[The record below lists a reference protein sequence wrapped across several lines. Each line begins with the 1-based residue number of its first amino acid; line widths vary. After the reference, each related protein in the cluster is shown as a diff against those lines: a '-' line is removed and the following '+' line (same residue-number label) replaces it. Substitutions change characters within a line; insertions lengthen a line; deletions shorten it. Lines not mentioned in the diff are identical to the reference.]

1 MMQNEEGNQQ
11 YSKKEFTTGSG
22 EEGKYSGEYVVVQ
35 FPLVKMRLHIKVLL
49 DYIFFKIKT
58 GCTAL
63 ADSCQCMAKTTTIL

>member
-1 MMQNEEGNQQ
+1 M
-11 YSKKEFTTGSG
+11 KKGINNTAKRSLQLEVVRK
-22 EEGKYSGEYVVVQ
+22 GKYSGEYVVVQ